1 MAVFAVRCAPF
12 VLPIAVFSEETL
24 QCESTTL
31 SVPHPY
37 TEAAAFD
44 DDEPRF
50 PNEAGSNRP

>member
-31 SVPHPY
+31 LAPHP
-37 TEAAAFD
+37 
-44 DDEPRF
+44 
-50 PNEAGSNRP
+50 